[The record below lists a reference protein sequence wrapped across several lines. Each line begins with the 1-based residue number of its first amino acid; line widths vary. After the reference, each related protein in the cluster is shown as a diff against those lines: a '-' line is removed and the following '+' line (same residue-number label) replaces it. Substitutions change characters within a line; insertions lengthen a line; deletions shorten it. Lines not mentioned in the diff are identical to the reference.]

1 MQNLR
6 RFFAPPER
14 WAKDRVVLDREE
26 THHLSRVLRLNLGA
40 RVMVCDGRGRAAAA
54 VVQALTPDEA
64 VLGLE
69 EEMFG
74 LAESPLQVTLGLALA
89 KGEAMD
95 QVVRQATEMG
105 VLRLLPFSSTYS
117 EKFSPERAARRL
129 ARWRRQAQESL
140 KSCQRLYLP
149 EIAPVQ
155 DFPAILTGPEEVK
168 FLCYEGE
175 REGGLLSCFNRPRP
189 AAVRVLIGPEGGFTP
204 EEVAQAQDAGFRVVS
219 LGPRRLRVE
228 TAALVSLAIL
238 QYAWGDLG

>member
-14 WAKDRVVLDREE
+14 WAKGRVVLDREE
-26 THHLSRVLRLNLGA
+26 THHLSRVLRLAVGA

-69 EEMFG
+69 EEIFSQ
-74 LAESPLQVTLGLALA
+74 AESPLQVTLGLALA

-105 VLRLLPFSSTYS
+105 VMRLIPFVSTYS
-117 EKFSPERAARRL
+117 EKSTPERSERRL
-129 ARWRRQAQESL
+129 SRWRRQAQESL

-155 DFPAILTGPEEVK
+155 DFPATLTGPEEEK
-168 FLCYEGE
+168 YLCYEGE
-175 REGGLLSCFNRPRP
+175 REGGLLACLNRPRP
-189 AAVRVLIGPEGGFTP
+189 VAVRVLIGPEGGFTP
-204 EEVAQAQDAGFRVVS
+204 EEVSQAQEAGFVAIS

-238 QYAWGDLG
+238 QYAWGDLA